1 MEKYFFKKIRKILAK
16 IILKT
21 SNSTIKQKQQQIFID
36 WLRVV
41 IAAVAAAVGVALEN
55 LEKNIE
61 RKTNAT

>member
-1 MEKYFFKKIRKILAK
+1 M
-16 IILKT
+16 LKT

-55 LEKNIE
+55 LKKNIE